1 MAKTPLELRL
11 AYQKKMKAWR
21 KEKRSQKNKFNAQLV
36 KDSAGRSVHSL
47 LEMSVGKLYELRERA
62 GEIKILARQDK
73 ITFEW
78 NGVKII
84 AYIPDFKLQD
94 LRTGEIFWGEAKGF
108 KDALWS
114 VKAACWRAAG
124 PGRLEM
130 WEGDA
135 ARPVFTGNIIPLS
148 P

>member
-1 MAKTPLELRL
+1 MMGMRLE
-11 AYQKKMKAWR
+11 YQARMRAERKANRKKK
-21 KEKRSQKNKFNAQLV
+21 KNKFNAQLV
-36 KDSAGRSVHSL
+36 RDSKGRSIHSL
-47 LEMSVGKLYELRERA
+47 LEMSVAAILELRERA

-73 ITFEW
+73 ITFTW

-94 LRTGEIFWGEAKGF
+94 LRSGEIYWAEAKGF

-114 VKAACWRAAG
+114 VKEACWRAAG

-135 ARPVFTGNIIPLS
+135 ARPFCAGNILPK
-148 P
+148 

>member
-1 MAKTPLELRL
+1 VAKTLLEMRL
-11 AYQKKMKAWR
+11 AYQKKMREKR
-21 KEKRSQKNKFNAQLV
+21 KESRKKKNKFNAQLV
-36 KDSAGRSVHSL
+36 RDSSGRSIHSL

-62 GEIKILARQDK
+62 GEIKILGRQDK
-73 ITFEW
+73 HTFHW

-84 AYIPDFKLQD
+84 SYIPDFKLQD

-114 VKAACWRAAG
+114 VKEACWRAAG

-135 ARPVFTGNIIPLS
+135 ARPVFTGNIIPKG